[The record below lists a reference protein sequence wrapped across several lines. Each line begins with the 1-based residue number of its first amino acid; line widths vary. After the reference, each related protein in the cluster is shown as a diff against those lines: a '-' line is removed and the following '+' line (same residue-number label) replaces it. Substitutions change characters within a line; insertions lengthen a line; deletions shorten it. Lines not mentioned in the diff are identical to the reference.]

1 MNVIRKLTLS
11 SIRLNKKR
19 SVATVIAII
28 LSTALICG
36 TAGLCASALK
46 SFQQSA
52 IYQVGDFHVTAEEIR
67 REDTALITGNAKVK
81 DFFFTKDLGYGVLEG
96 SKNEDKPY
104 VFVTALSARALN
116 GGWGVHLVEGRLPQ
130 NETELLVGAHI
141 LTNGRVQI
149 KVGDTLTLALGTRT
163 DGAGNALTQDNSF
176 DRETAE
182 SVADTKEYTYTVV
195 GVMERPDR
203 EIEGFMAPG
212 YSCFTF
218 MSDEALA
225 AADPVNVSFTLKNAR
240 DYDAVRA
247 SLEQNLSAYN
257 RIFINRDL
265 LEYSG
270 ALSEHTT
277 RFILRVGAMVTVII
291 MLTSV
296 FVIRNSFAISVS
308 EKTRMYGILA
318 SVGATAAQIRKSV
331 LYEGLLF
338 GLVGVPVGIGSGI
351 LAIVVLLKVV
361 NALMGDLISGLVF
374 VYRMPPVFALI
385 SAVLAAVT
393 IFFSAYIPARR
404 AGKIPPIEAVRGNRE
419 VNVRKRE
426 VRVSGL
432 TQKLFGMGG
441 VIAAK
446 NLKRS
451 RKKYRTTVISLVLS
465 VTVFISLSSFVGY
478 LKKSVS
484 IQYEKTAYNLAVT
497 LPEKTENEAEI
508 YASLVGAVSPESY
521 AYYYTGSADC
531 DLETYG
537 SASYKLERRQQVE
550 DLLNG
555 IDFNNPDA
563 PTEQE
568 IRESMSRLP
577 IIVAAYN
584 AEYFAQYI
592 ASLGLTGDPAAAA
605 VLCDLNGRS
614 TLKAGDTFHIRL
626 ESLGFDLP
634 DGEPRDSMDKDIV
647 IGKVVTDS
655 HAMGL
660 EGLQAE
666 GVLLFVSEAMFT
678 GDTAAMLTPY
688 PSALYLAAK
697 DPNATETQ
705 LMEFIGADARLTG
718 TYVFNVQ
725 TDVDQQN
732 RVILIAEIFLYG
744 FITVITL
751 IGVTNIFNTV
761 TTNMNLR
768 QKEFAMLK
776 SVGMTKREFNRMIRL
791 ESLLYGLK
799 SLMIGVPLG
808 VAGGAAFYT
817 MFRDE
822 FRLGYSFPL
831 QAILLSALF
840 VFVIVGLTMRYSM
853 GKINKQ
859 NIIETI
865 RNENV

>member
-11 SIRLNKKR
+11 SIKLNKKR
-19 SVATVIAII
+19 SIATVIAII

-36 TAGLCASALK
+36 TAGLCVSALK

-52 IYQVGDFHVTAEEIR
+52 IYQVGDFHVTAENIR
-67 REDTALITGNAKVK
+67 GSEATLITENAKVK
-81 DFFFTKDLGYGVLEG
+81 ESFFTKDLGYAVLAG

-104 VFVTALSARALN
+104 VFVTALSERALN

-130 NETELLVGAHI
+130 NDTELLIGAHI

-149 KVGDTLTLALGTRT
+149 NVGDTLTLAIGTRT
-163 DGAGNALTQDNSF
+163 DSAGNALTQDDSF
-176 DRETAE
+176 DREAPE
-182 SVADTKEYTYTVV
+182 SIVDTKACTYTVV
-195 GVMERPDR
+195 GIMERPDY
-203 EIEGFMAPG
+203 EIESFMAPG
-212 YSCFTF
+212 YSCFTY
-218 MSDEALA
+218 MSDDALA
-225 AADPVNVSFTLKNAR
+225 AADTVNVSFTLNNAR

-247 SLEQNLSAYN
+247 SLEQNLSVCS
-257 RIFINRDL
+257 RIFINKDL

-277 RFILRVGAMVTVII
+277 RFILRVGAIVTLII

-338 GLVGVPVGIGSGI
+338 GLVGIPVGIGSGI

-361 NALMGDLISGLVF
+361 NTLMGDLISGLDF
-374 VYRMPPVFALI
+374 IYWLPPVFILI
-385 SAVLAAVT
+385 SVVLAAVT
-393 IFFSAYIPARR
+393 IFFSAYLPARR
-404 AGKIPPIEAVRGNRE
+404 ACKIPPIEAVRGNRE

-426 VRVSGL
+426 VRVSPL

-484 IQYEKTAYNLAVT
+484 MEYEATAYNLAVT

-508 YASLVGAVSPESY
+508 YLSLVGAVSPEAYS
-521 AYYYTGSADC
+521 YYYTGSADA

-537 SASYKLERRQQVE
+537 SAVYRRERAQQLQ
-550 DLLNG
+550 DLLDG

-568 IRESMSRLP
+568 IREGLSRLP
-577 IIVAAYN
+577 VVVAAYN
-584 AEYFAQYI
+584 EEYFARYI
-592 ASLGLTGDPAAAA
+592 SSLGLSGDPAAAA
-605 VLCDLNGRS
+605 VLCDVNGYS
-614 TLKAGDTFHIRL
+614 TIKAGDTFRLRL

-634 DGEPRDSMDKDIV
+634 DGEPRDAMDKDIV
-647 IGKVVTDS
+647 ISKVVTDS

-660 EGLQAE
+660 EGIHAD

-688 PSALYLAAK
+688 PSSLYLAAA

-718 TYVFNVQ
+718 TYVYNVQ
-725 TDVDQQN
+725 TNVDQQN

-776 SVGMTKREFNRMIRL
+776 SVGMTGKEFRRMIRL

-808 VAGGAAFYT
+808 IAGGIAFY
-817 MFRDE
+817 MLFHDE

-831 QAILLSALF
+831 EAILLSAVF

>member
-19 SVATVIAII
+19 SIATVIAII

-36 TAGLCASALK
+36 TAGLCASAIK
-46 SFQQSA
+46 SFQLSA
-52 IYQVGDFHVTAEEIR
+52 VYQVGDFHMTVENVPRSEATQ
-67 REDTALITGNAKVK
+67 ITENAKVK
-81 DFFFTKDLGYGVLEG
+81 DSFLTKDLGYAVLPD
-96 SKNEDKPY
+96 SKNGEKPY
-104 VFVTALSARALN
+104 VFVTALSSRALN

-130 NETELLVGAHI
+130 NETELLIGEHI
-141 LTNGRVQI
+141 LTNARVQVR
-149 KVGDTLTLALGTRT
+149 VGDTITLAVGTRT
-163 DGAGNALTQDNSF
+163 DSAGNTLTQDDQFSKEASEVIENSQ
-176 DRETAE
+176 
-182 SVADTKEYTYTVV
+182 KITYTVV
-195 GVMERPDR
+195 GIMERPDR
-203 EIEGFMAPG
+203 DLEGFLAPG
-212 YSCFTF
+212 YSCYTR

-240 DYDAVRA
+240 DYDAFRA
-247 SLEQNLSAYN
+247 SLEQNLSSYG
-257 RIFINRDL
+257 RVFINKDL

-277 RFILRVGAMVTVII
+277 RFILRVGAGVTLII

-308 EKTRMYGILA
+308 EKTRTYGILA
-318 SVGATAAQIRKSV
+318 SVGATSKQISKSV

-338 GLVGVPVGIGSGI
+338 GLVGVPVGIGSGV

-361 NALMGDLISGLVF
+361 NVLMKDLISGLTF
-374 VYRMPPVFALI
+374 VYWLPPVFILI
-385 SAVLAAVT
+385 SILLAAVT
-393 IFFSAYIPARR
+393 IFFSAYLPARR

-426 VRVSGL
+426 VRISRL

-465 VTVFISLSSFVGY
+465 VAVFISLSSFVGY

-484 IQYEKTAYNLAVT
+484 MQYEKTAYNVAVT
-497 LPEKTENEAEI
+497 VAERAGDEAEL
-508 YASLVGAVSPESY
+508 YASMVKAVSPEAY
-521 AYYYTGSADC
+521 AYYFSGSADC

-537 SASYKLERRQQVE
+537 SASYQLERRQQLQ
-550 DLLNG
+550 DLMQG

-563 PTEQE
+563 PSEEDLRQN
-568 IRESMSRLP
+568 MSRLP
-577 IIVAAYN
+577 VVVAAYN

-592 ASLGLTGDPAAAA
+592 ASLGVQGDPASAA
-605 VLCDLNGRS
+605 VLCDMNGRS
-614 TLKAGDTFHIRL
+614 TVRAGDTMSLRL

-634 DGEPRDSMDKDIV
+634 DGEPREAMDMEIV
-647 IGKVVTDS
+647 IDKVVTDS

-660 EGLQAE
+660 EGTHVD

-678 GDTAAMLTPY
+678 GDAAAMLTPY
-688 PSALYLAAK
+688 PSSLYLAAE

-705 LMEFIGADARLTG
+705 LMELIGTDARLAG
-718 TYVFNVQ
+718 TYVYNLQ
-725 TDVDQQN
+725 NDVDQQN

-776 SVGMTKREFNRMIRL
+776 SVGMTKKEFSRMIRL

-808 VAGGAAFYT
+808 FAGGVAFYVL
-817 MFRDE
+817 FHDE
-822 FRLGYSFPL
+822 FLLGYSFPL
-831 QAILLSALF
+831 EAILLSAVF
-840 VFVIVGLTMRYSM
+840 VFAIVGLTMRYSI